1 MEVTGIILAGGKSS
15 RMGTDKGLL
24 KLNGKSMVEYVIDAL
39 TEMCSRVLIVSNNIE
54 YRRYGIDV
62 VKDIYEDKGPLGGLY
77 SGLMNSNSQVNICVS
92 CDIPNVNA
100 DVFKF
105 LLCHIENYEV
115 ILPSYKDR
123 LHPLMGVYSSNC
135 SSIFE
140 TQIKNNLLKV
150 ETACKL
156 MNYKTVELTEIDFDK
171 SVFDNVN
178 TLDDFNKIKK

>member
-105 LLCHIENYEV
+105 LLLHIFS
-115 ILPSYKDR
+115 LF
-123 LHPLMGVYSSNC
+123 L
-135 SSIFE
+135 F
-140 TQIKNNLLKV
+140 
-150 ETACKL
+150 
-156 MNYKTVELTEIDFDK
+156 F
-171 SVFDNVN
+171 F
-178 TLDDFNKIKK
+178 